1 MELVL
6 LGRSLEH
13 AKRKRKWVAILGAL
27 GLTCYGAYRFY
38 NLPSVVKKRQRLLK
52 LFTALVSIAEMMSDS
67 ADAIGILSKDMKEFL
82 GSDSDQIPRSLKQVS
97 KLATS
102 DEFSDSLTRFAMA
115 ATRGILRGYR
125 HESTR
130 DGESL
135 GTGRN
140 FSDKV
145 VDKLFT
151 EAGSGFASVV
161 VGSFARNL
169 VMALYSEWKNNNR
182 GSDLD
187 GFPHKSKSSRWVDVA
202 CEDKCR
208 ELIGDCIRSFVS
220 TAVAVYLDRTANINI
235 YNEIFSGLTNPKH
248 EDRAREML
256 VSVCNGAVETLIRTS
271 HNVYTTGNPKLKT
284 DFEDGFSGDEKLK
297 SIPATLQVRKSR
309 DTNRESGWVRKMSS
323 ALAVPSNRKLVM
335 DMTGVVTFET
345 VRSFLEFLL
354 QKMSECVR
362 RSVDRG
368 VETVIYVG
376 GKSSAVTNLCITLC
390 LDILNSP
397 WVLAPY

>member
-13 AKRKRKWVAILGAL
+13 AKRKKKWVAILGAL
-27 GLTCYGAYRFY
+27 GLTYYGAYRFY

-102 DEFSDSLTRFAMA
+102 DEFSDSLIRFAMA

-125 HESTR
+125 HESRR

-140 FSDKV
+140 FSDNV
-145 VDKLFT
+145 MDKLFT
-151 EAGSGFASVV
+151 EAGSGFASVI

-169 VMALYSEWKNNNR
+169 VMALYSEWKNNR
-182 GSDLD
+182 SFDLD
-187 GFPHKSKSSRWVDVA
+187 FPHKSKSSRWVDVA

-235 YNEIFSGLTNPKH
+235 YDEIFSGLTNPKH
-248 EDRAREML
+248 KDRAREML
-256 VSVCNGAVETLIRTS
+256 VYVCNGAVETLIRTS
-271 HNVYTTGNPKLKT
+271 HNVYTTGNPNLKT

-335 DMTGVVTFET
+335 DMTGVVTFEM

-354 QKMSECVR
+354 QKISECVR

-368 VETVIYVG
+368 VETVRYVG
-376 GKSSAVTNLCITLC
+376 GKSSAVTNLCIILC